1 MPAFVLKVTSPGD
14 CLQTGTI
21 QRSEVTVAV
30 FLPSDQVWPHC
41 HVFKSKWFYLS

>member
-1 MPAFVLKVTSPGD
+1 MPAFVLKVTSPGG
-14 CLQTGTI
+14 CFQTVTI

-41 HVFKSKWFYLS
+41 HVFIQNGFT